1 MPNQERTFSA
11 AGRTY
16 ILRFTH
22 GALYRLERTLGR
34 PLADLD
40 GDPEADE
47 LRAMLWAGL
56 EGARLK
62 SGFQSEPVSHEQAG
76 ELVNALGQPTA
87 ASIVLDALR
96 AALPKKTPRP
106 ERGSEATAAPIPR
119 DWERLLADAME
130 LGLKPDEFW
139 NMTPKELAL
148 YAAAQARRV
157 QNEIRRN
164 LATAW
169 NIAAL
174 VRAAT
179 LPPLSQILDQNEV
192 AELSEEELAERRSEF
207 EQLTAAMLPN
217 GRSNG

>member
-11 AGRTY
+11 PGRTY
-16 ILRFTH
+16 VLRFTH
-22 GALYRLERTLGR
+22 NALYRLEKTLDR
-34 PLADLD
+34 SLASLD
-40 GDPEADE
+40 GGQEADE

-62 SGFQSEPVSHEQAG
+62 SGFPAEPVISEQAG

-87 ASIVLDALR
+87 TSIVLEALR
-96 AALPKKTPRP
+96 AALPSKTPQPPR
-106 ERGSEATAAPIPR
+106 ESEPTAAPTPR

-157 QNEIRRN
+157 QNEIRRG

-179 LPPLSQILDQNEV
+179 LPPLSQILDQNEA

-207 EQLTAAMLPN
+207 EQLKAAMLPN